1 MALVIHYKNFGNI
14 LQMGNSSWVTHHF
27 LCAEVT
33 EDVSISETQRQRFI
47 EAIQQ
52 QLYFSIPT
60 WVHGI
65 TYIILNQNKGYN

>member
-1 MALVIHYKNFGNI
+1 
-14 LQMGNSSWVTHHF
+14 MGNSSWVTHHF
-27 LCAEVT
+27 LCVEVI
-33 EDVSISETQRQRFI
+33 EDVSISEAQRQRFI

-65 TYIILNQNKGYN
+65 TYIILYQNKGYN